1 MKKLILFLVVC
12 AFLILIWLVVNSPKV
27 SLISP
32 ISLNTPITPTPLVTF
47 AKVTRVIDGD
57 TIVIDTGQHIRYI
70 GMNTPEMETGECY
83 ATAASEINRNL
94 VLGKT
99 VELVKD
105 VSGTDKYGRLLRYVY
120 IGNLFIDDELVKEG
134 AAKIMTVPPDIKY
147 KDIFQSSQN
156 YAKENNLG
164 LWGKCFK

>member
-1 MKKLILFLVVC
+1 MVVC

-32 ISLNTPITPTPLVTF
+32 IFQITPIFTF